1 MVLTDRKVDLIEE
14 RFQLAIRIGNIND
27 DGIVAIP
34 LPPYRMILAAS
45 RIPATPRHAA
55 HATRSEAASLH
66 QFQPV
71 ALGS

>member
-45 RIPATPRHAA
+45 PNTCNATARRSRHRI
-55 HATRSEAASLH
+55 
-66 QFQPV
+66 
-71 ALGS
+71 